1 MPNPSDLHDL
11 IIRNGIIIDGTRG
24 HRFVGDI
31 GVRDGF
37 ISALGDLEMQSARTE
52 IDAGGHV
59 IAPGFIDCH
68 THDDVAVLADPSMA
82 AKITQGVTTVIT
94 GNCGISLAPL
104 KAGQALPMPL
114 GLLAGTNGAQVDGF
128 AKLIDYFK
136 ALKRCPA
143 ATNVASLVGHTNLR
157 VMAMADLNREANA
170 DEISQMRAALEIA
183 LCDGALGVSTGTYY
197 PPAAAATMEELIKV
211 CAPLSEV
218 GGVFATHMRDEADGV
233 MESLD
238 EVFAIGKA
246 LGVRVIIS
254 HHKVQRERNFGK
266 SSITL
271 PKIADAMTHQ
281 CVGLDCYPYAASST
295 MLHLDEDRLQ
305 GKVVVASSDTFP
317 EKVGLELSVIAADW
331 GVPLGE
337 ASARLQPASAV
348 YFSMHED
355 DVRAILAFDQTMI
368 GSDGLPGG
376 PAPHPRLWGTFP
388 RVLGHYCREVEL
400 FDLETAIW
408 KMTGLPAA
416 NLGLAGRGAIKVG
429 NAADIV
435 VLDPLRIID
444 RATYI
449 TPVAPSEGIKYVIV
463 NGVITLADGA
473 PNGARAGQ
481 VIRRQSFL
489 NSSIAD

>member
-1 MPNPSDLHDL
+1 MPNPSSVHDL

-24 HRFVGDI
+24 HRFV
-31 GVRDGF
+31 
-37 ISALGDLEMQSARTE
+37 ISAHGDLETQSAKTE

-68 THDDVAVLADPSMA
+68 THDDVAVLADPDMA

-114 GLLAGTNGAQVDGF
+114 GLLAGTNGAQIDGF
-128 AKLIDYFK
+128 ARLIAYFK
-136 ALKRCPA
+136 ALEKCPA

-170 DEISQMRAALEIA
+170 DEIILMRAALEIA
-183 LCDGALGVSTGTYY
+183 LRDGALGVSTGTYY
-197 PPAAAATMEELIKV
+197 PPAAAATMRELIEV
-211 CAPLSEV
+211 CAPLSEL

-266 SSITL
+266 SSQTL

-281 CVGLDCYPYAASST
+281 CV
-295 MLHLDEDRLQ
+295 DEERLQ
-305 GKVVVASSDTFP
+305 GKVVIASSDTFP
-317 EKVGLELSVIAADW
+317 EKIGQELSVIAADW
-331 GVPLGE
+331 GVSLGE
-337 ASARLQPASAV
+337 ASARLAPASAV

-400 FDLETAIW
+400 FDLETAVW

-416 NLGLAGRGAIKVG
+416 NFGLAGRGALKVG

-435 VLDPLRIID
+435 VLDPLLIID
-444 RATYI
+444 RATYL

-473 PNGARAGQ
+473 PNGARSGQ
-481 VIRRQSFL
+481 VIRRQSSN